1 MSDKLVVLKL
11 LWSNLKF
18 LKANGQ
24 SPDQTFDFLNEDKMV
39 KYLFNEDQRY
49 IELLLLTLEMQSVD
63 TLEKLNPEFVKMWSG
78 FWNVKS
84 ETKVVET
91 VEPVKP
97 VKPVKQVKM
106 EAVKD
111 VEKVEVEIEED
122 SVVEEEEE
130 DGVEEDDD
138 EEEGDVNSFIT
149 KYLGESEDSKVSLE
163 SILEKYAE
171 YCESND
177 MDNDEEELESSL
189 VEKFGKP
196 KGKKKPKFL
205 GVRLLA

>member
-11 LWSNLKF
+11 LWSNLKY
-18 LKANGQ
+18 LKEKGQ
-24 SPDQTFDFLNEDKMV
+24 SPDQTFDFLNEDSMV

-49 IELLLLTLEMQSVD
+49 IELLLLTLEMQSVE
-63 TLEKLNPEFVKMWSG
+63 TLQKLNPEFVKMWSG
-78 FWNVKS
+78 FWSDKVQKMES
-84 ETKVVET
+84 KAVESKTVESKKVV
-91 VEPVKP
+91 
-97 VKPVKQVKM
+97 
-106 EAVKD
+106 D
-111 VEKVEVEIEED
+111 EKVEVEIEED
-122 SVVEEEEE
+122 SVAEE
-130 DGVEEDDD
+130 DVAD
-138 EEEGDVNSFIT
+138 EADSVGSDEGDVNSFIT
-149 KYLGESEDSKVSLE
+149 QYLGEDEDSKVSLE